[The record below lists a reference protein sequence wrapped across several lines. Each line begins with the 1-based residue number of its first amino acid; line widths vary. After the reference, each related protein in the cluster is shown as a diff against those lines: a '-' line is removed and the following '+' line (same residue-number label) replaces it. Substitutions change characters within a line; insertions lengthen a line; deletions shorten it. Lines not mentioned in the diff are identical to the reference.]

1 MSRIIILFVFLA
13 FLLSMAACNKDDDTE
28 SPYRPFIVLMGDNP
42 VWSPLGEPY
51 EDAGAKAYG
60 VKEVM
65 APVPI
70 GDDEESGF
78 EIIPRP
84 DTFDISQHI
93 KVSGHVNIDEVGI
106 YQVRFNVED
115 DAGIKA
121 DEVVRTVY
129 VNIF

>member
-1 MSRIIILFVFLA
+1 MNRILVLFLFLA
-13 FLLSMAACNKDDDTE
+13 FLLSMAACNKDEEPET
-28 SPYRPFIVLMGDNP
+28 PYKPFIELMGENP

-60 VKEVM
+60 VKEVL

-70 GDDEESGF
+70 GGDEQAGF

-84 DTFDISQHI
+84 DTFDISQYI

-106 YQVRFNVED
+106 YQVHFNVEN